1 MLIVGGLTALSLL
14 AAVLNLSLTLA
25 DLWVLPLTFLGTF
38 LGGLILVFTVVL
50 IMAALVKMDGPF
62 EEDDKFYRFVAE
74 QAIDAVVFLMRIR
87 VTTSGLEKTPKEGR
101 FLLVCNHRN
110 DVDPAVLLKYFKK
123 HDMVFISKRENDIK
137 PVIGPFLR
145 KIMCQPINRENDRE
159 ALKTILKCIQLIK
172 EDRHSVCVFPE
183 GYIYD
188 DLKLHRFRHG
198 VFKIAQKANVPIV
211 VCTLRGTP
219 EVLGNMK
226 KLKPSRVELRLLEVI
241 SAEDVKASSTVD
253 LGNRIYEMMAAD
265 LGPELVAEE

>member
-1 MLIVGGLTALSLL
+1 MLLIGFLTVLSAL
-14 AAVLNLSLTLA
+14 AAVFNLSLTLA

-38 LGGLILVFTVVL
+38 LGGVVAVFILVL
-50 IMAALVKMDGPF
+50 IMAFTVDMKGPF
-62 EEDDKFYRFVAE
+62 EKDDKFYRFVLE
-74 QAIDAVVFLMRIR
+74 QVVDAVMFLMRVR
-87 VTTSGLEKTPKEGR
+87 VTTSGLEKTPGEGR

-110 DVDPAVLLKYFKK
+110 DVDPVVLLSYFKK
-123 HDMVFISKRENDIK
+123 HDLAFISKRENDVK

-172 EDRHSVCVFPE
+172 EDRHSVAVFPE
-183 GYIYD
+183 GYVYD
-188 DLKLHRFRHG
+188 DLKLHRFRNG
-198 VFKIAQKANVPIV
+198 VFKIAQKAGVPIV

-219 EVLGNMK
+219 EVFGNMR
-226 KLKPSRVELRLLEVI
+226 KLKPSHLELRLLDVI
-241 SAEDVKASSTVD
+241 SAEDVKAHSTVD

>member
-1 MLIVGGLTALSLL
+1 MLLIGFLTAISAL
-14 AAVLNLSLTLA
+14 AAVFNLSLTLA

-38 LGGLILVFTVVL
+38 LVGIVVVL
-50 IMAALVKMDGPF
+50 LVVWAMAAAVKMDGPF

-87 VTTSGLEKTPKEGR
+87 VTVSGLEKTPQNGR

-110 DVDPAVLLKYFKK
+110 DVDPAVLLKCFRK
-123 HDMVFISKRENDIK
+123 HDMVFISKWENDEKFI
-137 PVIGPFLR
+137 IGPFLR

-188 DLKLHRFRHG
+188 DLKLHRFRNG

-219 EVLGNMK
+219 EVLQNMK
-226 KLKPSRVELRLLEVI
+226 KLKPSHVELRLLEVI
-241 SAEDVKASSTVD
+241 SAKEVKASSTVD
-253 LGNRIYEMMAAD
+253 LGNRIYEKMAAD